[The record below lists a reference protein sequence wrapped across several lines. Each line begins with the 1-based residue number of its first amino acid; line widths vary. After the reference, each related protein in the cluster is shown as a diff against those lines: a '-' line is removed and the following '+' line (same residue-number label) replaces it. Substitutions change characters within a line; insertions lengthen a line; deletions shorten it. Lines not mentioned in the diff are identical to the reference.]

1 MLMNIWQFHLPKWYS
16 MGLLWAISA
25 SFIYTGLLTRAFPH
39 LQTLNLTYCSKSSLF
54 HAFCFLFNWVTNLT
68 QIYLTPWNSFNGKM
82 DDILPLELFQ
92 GIIRNIERLKEKTL
106 LLREGQ
112 KLEGNL
118 ICKGRPQIALH
129 TITLIEAQLAL
140 WTQPRY

>member
-1 MLMNIWQFHLPKWYS
+1 MLTNTWQYNLPQWYS
-16 MGLLWAISA
+16 MDLVWTISA

-92 GIIRNIERLKEKTL
+92 GIIRNIERLKERTL
-106 LLREGQ
+106 LLGERH
-112 KLEGNL
+112 KLEGNV
-118 ICKGRPQIALH
+118 ICKGGPQTALH
-129 TITLIEAQLAL
+129 TITLIEA
-140 WTQPRY
+140 